1 MTSETYTTTRPV
13 RILLADYPV
22 LTRHALR
29 CLIEAGGSFHVVA
42 EAANMDEIADHA
54 RRSTV
59 DVVAIDFD
67 MPGLDGL
74 DTVPWHGQPDAP
86 ATVVIARHQEVGEL
100 DRALQIGANGYVT
113 KNDDADVL
121 YLALREA
128 ASGRSFLSPRVT
140 RTVLDALARPGDQ
153 PSEALTRSAVRHTT
167 AGSETRADPD

>member
-1 MTSETYTTTRPV
+1 MTPDTHTTTRPV
-13 RILLADYPV
+13 RVLLADYPV

-29 CLIEAGGSFHVVA
+29 HLIEAGESFHVVA
-42 EAANMDEIADHA
+42 EAATMDEITEHA

-67 MPGLDGL
+67 MPGLDEL
-74 DTVPWHGQPDAP
+74 ETVPWQGQPDAP
-86 ATVVIARHQEVGEL
+86 ATVVIARHQDVGDL
-100 DRALQIGANGYVT
+100 NRALQIGANGYVT

-140 RTVLDALARPGDQ
+140 RTVLSALARPDVQ
-153 PSEALTRSAVRHTT
+153 PSEALTRSAARYTT
-167 AGSETRADPD
+167 AGDETRADPD